1 MLANIGY
8 AVAYTGVGIL
18 LLVVGALALDL
29 LTPGHLA
36 RHIYEERSVNAGIA
50 LAAGFLGQG
59 AIAFTT
65 IWTNATS
72 GFGEAL
78 ADTVVF
84 GLVGIALQVVAFLVL
99 DLLTPGHLAKH
110 IYEER
115 SVNAGI
121 ALAAGFLGQGAIAF
135 ATIWTNATSGFGTAL
150 GYTVVFG
157 LVGIALQVVAFLVLD
172 LLTPGKLGHLLVGV
186 PFHPASLVSA
196 ASTLAVSAIIIA
208 SIWP

>member
-36 RHIYEERSVNAGIA
+36 RHIYEDRSVNAA
-50 LAAGFLGQG
+50 LTLSAGFLGQG
-59 AIAFTT
+59 AIVFAS

-72 GFGEAL
+72 GFGQAL
-78 ADTVVF
+78 LYTVVF
-84 GLVGIALQVVAFLVL
+84 GVLGVVLQAVAFLVL
-99 DLLTPGHLAKH
+99 DL
-110 IYEER
+110 I
-115 SVNAGI
+115 
-121 ALAAGFLGQGAIAF
+121 
-135 ATIWTNATSGFGTAL
+135 
-150 GYTVVFG
+150 
-157 LVGIALQVVAFLVLD
+157 
-172 LLTPGKLGHLLVGV
+172 TPGKLGAHLTEG

-196 ASTLAVSAIIIA
+196 AVQLAVAAIIVA

>member
-1 MLANIGY
+1 VLASIGY

-18 LLVVGALALDL
+18 LLVVGAIALDL

-36 RHIYEERSVNAGIA
+36 RHIYEERSVNAAIA

-72 GFGEAL
+72 GFG
-78 ADTVVF
+78 
-84 GLVGIALQVVAFLVL
+84 
-99 DLLTPGHLAKH
+99 
-110 IYEER
+110 
-115 SVNAGI
+115 
-121 ALAAGFLGQGAIAF
+121 
-135 ATIWTNATSGFGTAL
+135 TAL

-157 LVGIALQVVAFLVLD
+157 LVGVALQVVAFLVLD
-172 LLTPGKLGHLLVGV
+172 LLTPGKLGATLMQV
-186 PFHPASLVSA
+186 PFHPASLVTA
-196 ASTLAVSAIIIA
+196 AATLAVSAIIVA

>member
-1 MLANIGY
+1 MLASIGY

-36 RHIYEERSVNAGIA
+36 RHIYEERSINAGIA

-72 GFGEAL
+72 GFG
-78 ADTVVF
+78 
-84 GLVGIALQVVAFLVL
+84 
-99 DLLTPGHLAKH
+99 
-110 IYEER
+110 
-115 SVNAGI
+115 
-121 ALAAGFLGQGAIAF
+121 
-135 ATIWTNATSGFGTAL
+135 TAL

-157 LVGIALQVVAFLVLD
+157 LVGVALQVIAFVVLD
-172 LLTPGKLGHLLVGV
+172 LLTPGKLGAALMQV
-186 PFHPASLVSA
+186 PFHPASLVTA
-196 ASTLAVSAIIIA
+196 AATLAVSAIIVA